1 MFKITSQ
8 NSASFSD
15 AAFPIKSC
23 KFISDLLSQEI
34 YPAQSHNQFSQ
45 LLFNV
50 ISNFLLIVLYL
61 V

>member
-34 YPAQSHNQFSQ
+34 YPAESVQS
-45 LLFNV
+45 V
-50 ISNFLLIVLYL
+50 AV
-61 V
+61 